1 MAACTRRRGC
11 AGSTA
16 NWRCGRSSRVID
28 TRLPTSQYSAL
39 LYWARIPERQFP
51 TIYNISHDGSVMY
64 RRDQPLEREDAN
76 SSVFV
81 ELSSRDLRFGRS
93 VEGCTRSRF
102 DMVRALAMPTFPEPG
117 RKRFGN
123 DWQIASNTKHSQ
135 YERLCSIRSHLGHS
149 IAQRYGFTPTPDRSP
164 MFLDAFLVA

>member
-51 TIYNISHDGSVMY
+51 TIYNILHDGSVMY
-64 RRDQPLEREDAN
+64 RRDQPLEREDAI
-76 SSVFV
+76 V
-81 ELSSRDLRFGRS
+81 
-93 VEGCTRSRF
+93 
-102 DMVRALAMPTFPEPG
+102 
-117 RKRFGN
+117 
-123 DWQIASNTKHSQ
+123 IASRTTESSPRLMTDRCGHR
-135 YERLCSIRSHLGHS
+135 ERHGYRSTVSGSCTGPL
-149 IAQRYGFTPTPDRSP
+149 
-164 MFLDAFLVA
+164 L

>member
-11 AGSTA
+11 TGSTA

-51 TIYNISHDGSVMY
+51 TIYNISHDGSGMY
-64 RRDQPLEREDAN
+64 RRDQPLEREDTN

-81 ELSSRDLRFGRS
+81 ELSSRDLRFGHS
-93 VEGCTRSRF
+93 VARRTRREFSTAACLGFVLSLRRYRRAKLWWLRLSR
-102 DMVRALAMPTFPEPG
+102 DNA
-117 RKRFGN
+117 
-123 DWQIASNTKHSQ
+123 
-135 YERLCSIRSHLGHS
+135 
-149 IAQRYGFTPTPDRSP
+149 
-164 MFLDAFLVA
+164 